1 MSKKKHRRIAKPIE
15 SPSVKPKLSDKQFEY
30 LFLLFILAASLFL
43 FLFNLGNHYLW
54 QDEAQTALISQ
65 TILDH
70 GVPKGTDGLNFF
82 SQELQAEYGEN
93 YIWKWHTWLP
103 FYLLSGFFALF
114 PDSTF
119 VARLPFAL
127 FGIGSIFLTYTFC
140 IRLWHNKRIAMLA
153 VILLLFCIPFV
164 ILSRQCR
171 YYSLAAFF
179 SLWGLYAY
187 LGILNQNKRA
197 VIYFIIAATLLFHTH
212 YLYCATLLATVTVHC
227 LLFDRS
233 QLKSIL
239 LGSVIVALINGPWII
254 WLSGMKYGEQYEGFF
269 NLTKM
274 LNFSSR
280 YFIQIGRHVFQPL
293 LFLILPAAI
302 GVGRLKNKAFIKNI
316 LQDRMLWSRLCL
328 LLLFIFTNLSALII
342 VSPAPFF
349 RYLAPLIPI
358 IIILASLLVYITRT
372 IHKLLIPVIIL
383 ALIFTSPVNDYW
395 YELTHDY
402 DGPIEGIVQ
411 YLNENADPGDTV
423 AITYGDMPLKFYTDL
438 RVIGGL
444 TGEDLSSVAQQARWV
459 ILRRYV
465 VSGKDNAVGR
475 YLVENLP
482 LQDTQQYQQIILRE
496 YSDIRFENREDP
508 AEHNFRTV
516 NDESKVTIF
525 QRIN

>member
-1 MSKKKHRRIAKPIE
+1 MSKKRTKRTAKPIE
-15 SPSVKPKLSDKQFEY
+15 SPLVKSRLSEKQIEY
-30 LFLLFILAASLFL
+30 LFLLIILLTSLFL

-70 GVPKGTDGLNFF
+70 GVPKGTDGRNFF

-103 FYLLSGFFALF
+103 FYLLSGFFALL

-127 FGIGSIFLTYTFC
+127 FGIGSIFLTYAFC
-140 IRLWHNKRIAMLA
+140 IKLWQNKRIAMIA
-153 VILLLFCIPFV
+153 AILLLFCIPFV

-197 VIYFIIAATLLFHTH
+197 VIYFVIAATLLFHTH
-212 YLYCATLLATVTVHC
+212 YLYCATLLATAAFHC

-233 QLKSIL
+233 RLKSIL
-239 LGSVIVALINGPWII
+239 LGSIMVALINGPWII
-254 WLSGMKYGEQYEGFF
+254 WLSGMKYGEQYEGF
-269 NLTKM
+269 
-274 LNFSSR
+274 LNFAKMWNFASR
-280 YFIQIGRHVFQPL
+280 YFIQIGSHIFQPL
-293 LFLILPAAI
+293 LLILLPAAI
-302 GVGRLKNKAFIKNI
+302 LFGRLKNRDFIKNI
-316 LQDRMLWSRLCL
+316 LQDRTYWSRLCL
-328 LLLFIFTNLSALII
+328 LLFFIFANLMALII
-342 VSPAPFF
+342 ISPAPFF
-349 RYLAPLIPI
+349 RYLTPLIPI
-358 IIILASLLVYITRT
+358 IIILASLLTYAAKHLHIIFV
-372 IHKLLIPVIIL
+372 PVIIL
-383 ALIFTSPVNDYW
+383 LLIIFSPINDYW

-402 DGPIEGIVQ
+402 DGPIEGIVK
-411 YLNENADPGDTV
+411 YLNEHADPGDTV

-438 RVIGGL
+438 RIIGGL
-444 TGEDLSSVAQQARWV
+444 TGEDLSVEAPQARWV

-475 YLVENLP
+475 HLVENLP

-496 YSDIRFENREDP
+496 YPDIRFENREDP

-516 NDESKVTIF
+516 NSREKVIIF
-525 QRIN
+525 ERIN